1 MGLVLK
7 HIIRTKAGTLHYRR
21 RFPKDAISAIGRGE
35 FKRLL
40 GSTDREALQNYPK
53 VNAEFERLVAEARRP
68 ALGNVRTAATPLDI
82 HRAAERRAAEL
93 ASQIVHIDGR
103 AVSASDPE
111 AADILRESY
120 LATLPVDPET
130 GHFIGGSAVEGR
142 ALGIITSSDGLDR
155 PDPTIEDA
163 KSLYVTERIKG
174 DINERSK
181 K

>member
-68 ALGNVRTAATPLDI
+68 ALGNVRTGILDR
-82 HRAAERRAAEL
+82 HGGSRLVPEEL
-93 ASQIVHIDGR
+93 AFARNH
-103 AVSASDPE
+103 
-111 AADILRESY
+111 
-120 LATLPVDPET
+120 
-130 GHFIGGSAVEGR
+130 
-142 ALGIITSSDGLDR
+142 
-155 PDPTIEDA
+155 
-163 KSLYVTERIKG
+163 
-174 DINERSK
+174 
-181 K
+181 